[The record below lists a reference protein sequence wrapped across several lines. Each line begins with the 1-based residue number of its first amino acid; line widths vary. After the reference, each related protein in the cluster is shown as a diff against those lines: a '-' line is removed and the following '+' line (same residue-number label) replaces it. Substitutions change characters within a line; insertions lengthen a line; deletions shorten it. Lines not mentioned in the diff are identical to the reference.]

1 ARLVL
6 DPGHGGK
13 DPGAI
18 GRNGVL
24 EKTITL
30 DLGLRLANL
39 LRGQEKIQVRLTRE
53 TDTFVPLQD
62 RVKFARALGAD
73 LFVSIHADSAPNPKA
88 RGLSVYSLS
97 DRASDDLTKS
107 LVEQE
112 IKAEP
117 EQKTLPDYVDPEV
130 AAILLD
136 LTTKRTR
143 QLSAGVKER
152 IIRGMT
158 GDWPILT
165 NPIRSANFVVLR
177 APDVPSVL
185 LESGFLSNTQDATM
199 LAIAGLTRLGLE
211 HKAASILDTQTML
224 PAVAQGAIGV
234 EIRRDDDHARNLVT
248 AINCAKSMSCVAAER
263 ALLKVL
269 DGSCRTPIAALAQY
283 RGADKVYIEGLVAKT
298 DGSAI
303 FRLQQEGPAL
313 AAQQLGEELG
323 LAIKRMLPLDFFA
336 A

>member
-1 ARLVL
+1 MRVDIA
-6 DPGHGGK
+6 
-13 DPGAI
+13 GA
-18 GRNGVL
+18 G
-24 EKTITL
+24 
-30 DLGLRLANL
+30 A
-39 LRGQEKIQVRLTRE
+39 
-53 TDTFVPLQD
+53 
-62 RVKFARALGAD
+62 KFG
-73 LFVSIHADSAPNPKA
+73 
-88 RGLSVYSLS
+88 
-97 DRASDDLTKS
+97 
-107 LVEQE
+107 
-112 IKAEP
+112 
-117 EQKTLPDYVDPEV
+117 
-130 AAILLD
+130 
-136 LTTKRTR
+136 
-143 QLSAGVKER
+143 
-152 IIRGMT
+152 
-158 GDWPILT
+158 
-165 NPIRSANFVVLR
+165 IRSANFVVLR

>member
-1 ARLVL
+1 M
-6 DPGHGGK
+6 K
-13 DPGAI
+13 KI
-18 GRNGVL
+18 
-24 EKTITL
+24 
-30 DLGLRLANL
+30 LRLGT
-39 LRGQEKIQVRLTRE
+39 RGSPLALVQAETVRNALFAAHNSLQQEVEIE
-53 TDTFVPLQD
+53 IVPIRTAGD
-62 RVKFARALGAD
+62 WR
-73 LFVSIHADSAPNPKA
+73 
-88 RGLSVYSLS
+88 
-97 DRASDDLTKS
+97 
-107 LVEQE
+107 
-112 IKAEP
+112 P
-117 EQKTLPDYVDPEV
+117 EQREQTFLEMGGNKGLFTKEIEEALQAGYIDFAVHSMKDVQTWTPDGLEY
-130 AAILLD
+130 AAILPRGDPRDAFIAHRAQSLQD
-136 LTTKRTR
+136 LPSGAVVGTSSLRRQSQILAKRPDLKVVPLRGNVDTR
-143 QLSAGVKER
+143 LKKLQEGEA
-152 IIRGMT
+152 
-158 GDWPILT
+158 
-165 NPIRSANFVVLR
+165 
-177 APDVPSVL
+177 
-185 LESGFLSNTQDATM
+185 DATM

>member
-1 ARLVL
+1 MHYDEGMNRWQELLTRREMLGGMLGLGLVCVASPAIANVPLPPRKPRPPRLLVL

-199 LAIAGLTRLGLE
+199 LASKTQRARLAKELAKEIHRILT
-211 HKAASILDTQTML
+211 
-224 PAVAQGAIGV
+224 
-234 EIRRDDDHARNLVT
+234 
-248 AINCAKSMSCVAAER
+248 
-263 ALLKVL
+263 
-269 DGSCRTPIAALAQY
+269 
-283 RGADKVYIEGLVAKT
+283 
-298 DGSAI
+298 
-303 FRLQQEGPAL
+303 GPLYA
-313 AAQQLGEELG
+313 
-323 LAIKRMLPLDFFA
+323 
-336 A
+336 